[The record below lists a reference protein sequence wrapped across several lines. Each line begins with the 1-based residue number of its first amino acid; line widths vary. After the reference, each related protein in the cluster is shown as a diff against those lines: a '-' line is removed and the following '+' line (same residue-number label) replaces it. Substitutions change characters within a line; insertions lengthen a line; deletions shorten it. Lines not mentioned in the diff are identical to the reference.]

1 MAGTFFKS
9 LIKLCLISILAG
21 CPQEVP
27 PPDKPDK
34 TKPKD
39 EPPSP
44 AMDAGQIEDPP
55 PALDAGAEIPPNAT
69 DAGIEEPPESTDA
82 GTEEPPES
90 ADAGTE
96 DSPAGTDA
104 GTGQPPPATDAG
116 IEAPPASTD
125 AGTAEELDSGSA
137 AIPSALP
144 GCDVGDE
151 WVIALHSVVAQDDGC
166 QNGGGAAI
174 GDATHRY
181 VVIDDGNGGLAAQ
194 LTEPSSDNLD
204 HFETVLSFT
213 SSENTCHLQG
223 HMEFGINFPP
233 DGDGDIVQFVLSY
246 DYNLS
251 ATDSI
256 VTGNGTGTTKQ
267 LLFPDPGNLDQ
278 ATATAHD
285 TPCSEPLEFNGTI
298 ETD

>member
-1 MAGTFFKS
+1 MLKTMSKCITVLSFACVF
-9 LIKLCLISILAG
+9 AG
-21 CPQEVP
+21 CPPDVP
-27 PPDKPDK
+27 PPNDDPDKPK
-34 TKPKD
+34 E
-39 EPPSP
+39 EPPTP
-44 AMDAGQIEDPP
+44 AIDAGQTQDPP
-55 PALDAGAEIPPNAT
+55 AAT
-69 DAGIEEPPESTDA
+69 DAGTQEPAALMDA
-82 GTEEPPES
+82 GL
-90 ADAGTE
+90 
-96 DSPAGTDA
+96 
-104 GTGQPPPATDAG
+104 
-116 IEAPPASTD
+116 
-125 AGTAEELDSGSA
+125 AEEIDSGPTDDS
-137 AIPSALP
+137 SALP

-151 WVIALHSVVAQDDGC
+151 WVIALNSVVAQGDGC
-166 QNGGGAAI
+166 QNAGGAAI
-174 GDATHRY
+174 GDATHKY
-181 VVIDDGNGGLAAQ
+181 VVIDDGSGGLAAQ

-204 HFETVLSFT
+204 YFETVLSFT